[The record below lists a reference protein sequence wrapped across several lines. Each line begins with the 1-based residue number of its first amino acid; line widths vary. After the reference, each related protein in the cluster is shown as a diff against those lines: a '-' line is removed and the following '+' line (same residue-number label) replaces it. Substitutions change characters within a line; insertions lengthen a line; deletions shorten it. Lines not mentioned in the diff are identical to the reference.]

1 MKPPY
6 VFHRTLGGRIGFF
19 LGFKSLAVRLLLL
32 ASGADPTICTSE
44 GRSAIDIARECNQ
57 EIPDGNSVNRGFL
70 DMQVREAGDGV
81 TGGGI
86 STKEENDFK
95 KRGCVR
101 VNSYVGFWGIDLE

>member
-1 MKPPY
+1 M
-6 VFHRTLGGRIGFF
+6 
-19 LGFKSLAVRLLLL
+19 

-57 EIPDGNSVNRGFL
+57 EIPDGNSVNRDFFDL
-70 DMQVREAGDGV
+70 QVGDGV

-101 VNSYVGFWGIDLE
+101 VNSYVGFWGSDLE